1 MEFFQAFSSIGKRR
15 DTNFIIK
22 LGERANQMAADEHLN
37 EEVLRIID
45 ADSIN

>member
-15 DTNFIIK
+15 DTNFIIE
-22 LGERANQMAADEHLN
+22 LGERTNEMAADENLN

-45 ADSIN
+45 AGSKN